1 MICAYFINF
10 IGKPIQKTVHSKS
23 EMLQYTQITALIG
36 ELLYKY
42 DGVIVP
48 NFGGF
53 VARHYSSGF
62 SKGNHL
68 LYLHSKHSLFNKNL
82 LHNDGL
88 LVSALV
94 EKTGLSYTEAEK
106 QVADYKDYLQSLL
119 NAKKRFELVNIGLL
133 YIDVEN
139 NLRFEAKTDVNF
151 LLESFGF
158 EPVIANELPMEPEK
172 AVVEKHF
179 EDRKAIVPVP
189 EKRKRSYAK
198 IAAMAVGIP
207 AVLGFLVFASYSKPM
222 QPIMQSGFNPFY
234 TPAKTYTPAKQSHS
248 KAFFIPTGNQ
258 QDLLADAN
266 GYASFT
272 VTDNGNA
279 LMAEVAA
286 AGMKPDKTSVAKPH
300 ITSHSDKFD
309 GKYQVVV
316 GCFGVESNADRLVKE
331 LSGQNI
337 SAGISGTNAKGLHI
351 VSCGGFDNKEE
362 AANLLATIK
371 NNYPNAW
378 VMTK

>member
-1 MICAYFINF
+1 
-10 IGKPIQKTVHSKS
+10 
-23 EMLQYTQITALIG
+23 MLQYTQITALIS
-36 ELLYKY
+36 ELLYKH
-42 DGVIVP
+42 DCVIVP

-53 VARHYSSGF
+53 VSRQYSSGF
-62 SKGNHL
+62 SKGNNV
-68 LYLHSKHSLFNKNL
+68 LYPQSKHILFNRNL

-94 EKTGLSYTEAEK
+94 EKTGVSYSEAERS
-106 QVADYKDYLQSLL
+106 VADYKDYLQSLL
-119 NAKKRFELVNIGLL
+119 NAKKRFELANIGLL
-133 YIDVEN
+133 YMDAEN
-139 NLRFEAKTDVNF
+139 SLRFEAKTDVNF

-158 EPVIANELPMEPEK
+158 EPVIANELVIEPEK
-172 AVVEKHF
+172 AVIETRF

-198 IAAMAVGIP
+198 IAALAVGIP
-207 AVLGFLVFASYSKPM
+207 AVFGFLVLASYSKPM
-222 QPIMQSGFNPFY
+222 QPIMQSGLNPFY
-234 TPAKTYTPAKQSHS
+234 TPAKTYTPSKQTRS
-248 KAFFIPTGNQ
+248 KAFFIPTVEE

-272 VTDNGNA
+272 VTDKGNA
-279 LMAEVAA
+279 LVAEVAA
-286 AGMKPDKTSVAKPH
+286 TELKPDKTSVTKPRVV
-300 ITSHSDKFD
+300 SHSTRFD

-316 GCFGVESNADRLVKE
+316 GCFGVEMNAERLVKE
-331 LSGQNI
+331 LSGHNI

-351 VSCGGFDNKEE
+351 VSCGGFESKED

-371 NNYPNAW
+371 STYPNAW